1 MAYNEPDAVRM
12 RAALKRIRG
21 VSEQKMFGGICF
33 LMRGNMLCGVG
44 EPGFMFRVGK
54 EQEDKALARPGASP
68 IVFNKRRFGGLV
80 WVEAARC
87 KGPAMKSWLAMARK
101 FVGPLPA
108 KKKGK
113 K

>member
-1 MAYNEPDAVRM
+1 MAYSEADAERM
-12 RAALKRIRG
+12 RAALKGVRG
-21 VSEQKMFGGICF
+21 IAEQKMFGGICF
-33 LMRGNMLCGVG
+33 LLRGNMLCGIG

-54 EQEDKALARPGASP
+54 EQERAALKRPGASP
-68 IVFNKRRFGGLV
+68 IVFNGRRLGGLV
-80 WVEAARC
+80 WVKAEKC
-87 KGPAMKSWLAMARK
+87 KGRAMTAWIGLARK